1 MILRQEPDAD
11 PWCSQTPVSQKE
23 IGSARVFIGKTKGP
37 PRGVS
42 FGHIAAQKL
51 VRPLRILGSGVDP
64 INSSRPIKMSSG
76 VDSTPDWRPCPELG
90 KIATKNFIRLLRV
103 LGPGPHPARWIQ
115 IQGPIMPF
123 SGQNHGFQ
131 GRSRP
136 ELIFIGRGSARIGAP
151 YAAAGV
157 SFRRA
162 QLVQARE
169 RPFGA

>member
-64 INSSRPIKMSSG
+64 INSSRPMKMPS
-76 VDSTPDWRPCPELG
+76 
-90 KIATKNFIRLLRV
+90 
-103 LGPGPHPARWIQ
+103 
-115 IQGPIMPF
+115 GPIPL
-123 SGQNHGFQ
+123 
-131 GRSRP
+131 R
-136 ELIFIGRGSARIGAP
+136 IGLYALNSARSP
-151 YAAAGV
+151 LRD
-157 SFRRA
+157 SSPPS
-162 QLVQARE
+162 E
-169 RPFGA
+169 P